1 MESRNLAPSLTLI
14 LWMKSFRNTIQI
26 KHFKLFS
33 NIVLF
38 ISLVCSC
45 NFECTKPYGW
55 PFKWIVQFTCY
66 FDSVD
71 EILSVWP
78 FKLNTCSSS
87 LTLYYNIYLACS
99 CNFKWTKSYGWP
111 FKWNIFGIGNW
122 NLNFSIPLTTS
133 VKKFKDFS
141 NTRKEYRDN
150 YEERT
155 PAKFTQV
162 LLDGANA
169 AVNAMKVSPVVAWF
183 VRFLSEFC

>member
-1 MESRNLAPSLTLI
+1 MKIVLILLKGIPPFTKRFMASCNLAPTLSLI
-14 LWMKSFRNTIQI
+14 LWMKSFGNTIQI
-26 KHFKLFS
+26 KHLKLFF
-33 NIVLF
+33 NIVLY
-38 ISLVCSC
+38 IWLVCSC
-45 NFECTKPYGW
+45 NIEWTKSYGW

-99 CNFKWTKSYGWP
+99 CNFKWTKSYRWP

-122 NLNFSIPLTTS
+122 NFNFSIPLTTS
-133 VKKFKDFS
+133 VKRFKDFS

-150 YEERT
+150 
-155 PAKFTQV
+155 
-162 LLDGANA
+162 
-169 AVNAMKVSPVVAWF
+169 
-183 VRFLSEFC
+183 